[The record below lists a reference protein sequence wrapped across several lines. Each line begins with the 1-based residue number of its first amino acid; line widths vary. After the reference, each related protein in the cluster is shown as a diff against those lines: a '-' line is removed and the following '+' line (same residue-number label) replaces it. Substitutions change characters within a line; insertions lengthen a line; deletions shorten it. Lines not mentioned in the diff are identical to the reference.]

1 MIRMGRRLTVVG
13 AEDVLDE
20 DGLLVVGQVGQELTE
35 GLGGMELAHW
45 LHYSHHV
52 NLTNKSSR
60 KSSHVKCEEKNM
72 IDFDSE
78 GFVCKGER
86 IIHH

>member
-1 MIRMGRRLTVVG
+1 MLWRRKHLIRVGRRLTVVG
-13 AEDVLDE
+13 PEDVLDE

-52 NLTNKSSR
+52 NLPNKSSD
-60 KSSHVKCEEKNM
+60 VKVLM
-72 IDFDSE
+72 
-78 GFVCKGER
+78 
-86 IIHH
+86 

>member
-1 MIRMGRRLTVVG
+1 MIRVGRRLTVVG
-13 AEDVLDE
+13 PEDVLDE

-52 NLTNKSSR
+52 NLPNKSSC
-60 KSSHVKCEEKNM
+60 KSSDVKCEETSSQALKL
-72 IDFDSE
+72 
-78 GFVCKGER
+78 R
-86 IIHH
+86 

>member
-1 MIRMGRRLTVVG
+1 M
-13 AEDVLDE
+13 LDE
-20 DGLLVVGQVGQELTE
+20 DGLLVVGQVSQELTE

-86 IIHH
+86 IMHH